1 MLMAAPRFGKPQS
14 EFGEEIQALESR
26 AFAHGLPCHH
36 HRYQLIEQHV
46 IEFNRLALSK
56 ADMRTDDM
64 FNRVMPF
71 DNISSVC
78 LLESRATDSRLV
90 MVNAHI
96 HWDPTYRD
104 PNTNRL
110 TTTNPL
116 LPTTGMGPI
125 FLPLSAEISTRAL
138 ILRSTTFSLEDKFLR
153 GTRTL

>member
-104 PNTNRL
+104 VKL
-110 TTTNPL
+110 VQVAML
-116 LPTTGMGPI
+116 VDEVDKI
-125 FLPLSAEISTRAL
+125 ASQSAAQIPVA
-138 ILRSTTFSLEDKFLR
+138 
-153 GTRTL
+153 